1 MIKYQYDKSD
11 VDIQKEELLSD
22 NYLQVARHLLRHKKF
37 NGDWSQ
43 LFERELVHR
52 GSAVAVILYDP
63 VRDKVVLVEQFRLG
77 ALSDERSP
85 WLMELVAGVI
95 DAGEEEV
102 DVAVR
107 ETKEETGITITAPKE
122 VYRYYT
128 SPGVCSEQVIM
139 YYAECDSQEAV
150 KTAGLEYENEDI
162 KVHVL
167 PREDVLQH
175 LHAGQFKNVN
185 TIAGLQWLQFHL
197 QGN

>member
-22 NYLQVARHLLRHKKF
+22 NYLQVARHVLRHKKF

-43 LFERELVHR
+43 TFEREVVHR
-52 GSAVAVILYDP
+52 GSAVSVILYDP
-63 VRDKVVLVEQFRLG
+63 ALDTIVLVEQFRLG

-95 DAGEEEV
+95 DAGEDEV
-102 DVAVR
+102 EVAVR

-128 SPGVCSEQVIM
+128 SPGICSEQVIL

-167 PREDVLQH
+167 PREDVFQH
-175 LHAGQFKNVN
+175 LHTGQFKNVN

-197 QGN
+197 QEK